1 MKRVQQFRR
10 DELLAVFVLM
20 ASSFGLIEQSQAE
33 PAVRRTTLI
42 VADAEKSID
51 FYERLGFTK
60 WYDRAGDRDPERSTL
75 PLNTRSTQSRLVI
88 MKGRDPW
95 IAMIGLLEFAAPTP
109 APAKT
114 DPKLGTGDVILML
127 EIDDAASAFR
137 KLEAI
142 DAPIE
147 GELESYDV
155 VAGDGRKLKG
165 QLFYVRDPDGRLL
178 EVTDPQEE

>member
-1 MKRVQQFRR
+1 MKRVQHYSHHEF
-10 DELLAVFVLM
+10 LAAFVVVAL
-20 ASSFGLIEQSQAE
+20 SFGLIEQSHAD

-60 WYDRAGDRDPERSTL
+60 WYDRAGDRDPARSTL
-75 PLNTRSTQSRLVI
+75 PLNAESKHSRLVI

-95 IAMIGLLEFAAPTP
+95 IAMIGLLEFAKPTP

-114 DPKLGTGDVILML
+114 DPRLGTGDVILML
-127 EIDDAASAFR
+127 EIDDAESAFR
-137 KLEAI
+137 KLEEI
-142 DAPIE
+142 DAAIE
-147 GELESYDV
+147 SELDSYDV

-178 EVTDPQEE
+178 EVTDPEED